1 MIIVEVCKDL
11 SRTKKILQGLIK
23 YDKVKYMSAK
33 DGKAI
38 GAHQEKGC
46 RIKGKSITSTLPDAQ
61 KAQVEGRSDLH
72 LESRQKYRELFKKL
86 VVQGLYK
93 RYSQQANLYYRDTKE
108 IGVNL
113 LNGANKQM
121 DLSPTF
127 YGQKARKLIIDAVI
141 LML

>member
-23 YDKVKYMSAK
+23 YDKVKYVSAK
-33 DGKAI
+33 DGKDI

-46 RIKGKSITSTLPDAQ
+46 RIKGKSVTSTLPDAK

-72 LESRQKYRELFKKL
+72 LESRQKYRELFKKV

-93 RYSQQANLYYRDTKE
+93 RYSQQANLYY
-108 IGVNL
+108 
-113 LNGANKQM
+113 
-121 DLSPTF
+121 
-127 YGQKARKLIIDAVI
+127 
-141 LML
+141 